1 MNQLIEINSIGRIKF
16 LMEYD
21 VRKSTYENI
30 LLEQSTYLQKLAGE
44 KGFGP
49 VSAEKAQELYNQ
61 GKFGNLGTFD
71 PISPEAR
78 VINQKD
84 PRVQKFN
91 KEKYDTIG
99 LPSTNIRRQYQ
110 RTSTDEPFSNLWTNW
125 DHETSGWVEL
135 GLTFGGMALA
145 ATGVGAPVGL
155 AMIGA
160 GTTIGV
166 ADAIKYYQEGDP
178 YTGTMMMGLQ
188 LIPGGELVSG
198 LAKYSPKFA
207 KNLPKFQRILK
218 KMAENKTLTDF
229 EGMVYEGGIKAFNKY
244 LPELSK
250 KIAKYSLTAAKES
263 LKSMTLG
270 NVIIFFIKLLQLLG
284 KATNFISKFVFKV
297 GRISIT
303 IDQLWTLM
311 ATPESWRMKIRNKS
325 DFAKM
330 LDLLYDG
337 TLSQS
342 VIDGLWVIWNMIW
355 NPNGGPNEEGQ
366 KEIKDALINE
376 GIKTISN
383 AEEGFLSDMD
393 SLSKIPFNDVGINK
407 WKNVS
412 LNKEKKGTPV
422 TIESILSGKQ
432 TIRKG
437 QKGNVVRE
445 IQKMLL
451 YLGYDLGETGKVKVG
466 IDGDFGSSTQEAV
479 IEFQKDNNLKDT
491 SGVIG
496 KETLILMKKQY
507 EEG

>member
-1 MNQLIEINSIGRIKF
+1 MIVEDKINFDNLTSRIKF

-21 VRKSTYENI
+21 VRKSTCDNI
-30 LLEQSTYLQKLAGE
+30 LLEQLTVNQKLAKE
-44 KGFGP
+44 KGIGP
-49 VSAEKAQELYNQ
+49 IRGNNDIQ
-61 GKFGNLGTFD
+61 GNVGRSFN
-71 PISPEAR
+71 PISAQAKVKASREPA
-78 VINQKD
+78 
-84 PRVQKFN
+84 VQKFYKERYGVIGPSKSN
-91 KEKYDTIG
+91 KE
-99 LPSTNIRRQYQ
+99 
-110 RTSTDEPFSNLWTNW
+110 EFSNLWTNW

-160 GTTIGV
+160 GTAIGV

-188 LIPGGELVSG
+188 LIPGGELISG

-207 KNLPKFQRILK
+207 KNLPEFQRILK
-218 KMAENKTLTDF
+218 KKAENKTLTDF
-229 EGMVYEGGIKAFNKY
+229 EGMVYEEGIKAFNKY

-263 LKSMTLG
+263 LRSMTLG
-270 NVIIFFIKLLQLLG
+270 NVIIFFIKLLQLSG

-355 NPNGGPNEEGQ
+355 NPNGTPNEEGQ

-376 GIKTISN
+376 GMKTISD
-383 AEEGFLSDMD
+383 AEEGFLADMD

-407 WKNVS
+407 WKNLS
-412 LNKEKKGTPV
+412 LNKEKKSTPV

-466 IDGDFGSSTQEAV
+466 IDGDFGSSTQDAV

-496 KETLILMKKQY
+496 KETLSLMKKQY